1 MISLSK
7 GQKVDLTKGNAVL
20 RHLLIGLGWQ
30 SQGNNFDL
38 DTAAFLLGANGKA
51 AGDDDF
57 IFYGTKSCG
66 FNIEKAYFI
75 CVRRNH
81 RQKLLVYGYR

>member
-7 GQKVDLTKGNAVL
+7 GQKVDLTKGNAGL

-38 DTAAFLLGANGKA
+38 DTAALPSAWQAGAWCLSLL
-51 AGDDDF
+51 
-57 IFYGTKSCG
+57 S
-66 FNIEKAYFI
+66 
-75 CVRRNH
+75 
-81 RQKLLVYGYR
+81 L